1 MNGCRKEPNI
11 MSANAGAA
19 RRPPFLDPG
28 VYRTLGLFVF
38 LVVCLTAVSVS
49 NPHFLDITN
58 LKTMSSDTAILIM
71 AAAGQ
76 LLVMLAGNIDI
87 STSSV
92 IAVSGFSSAMLM
104 RDHPGAPL
112 VCVAL
117 LAMAIGL
124 VLGLINGVIIAYFDV
139 PAIIV
144 TLGTFSIYRGLN
156 FLISKGGWVVSRD
169 LPAKYTEMANGEWFG
184 NPAITNMLVAAL
196 AIALLTHLFLARTR
210 HGRRLYAIG
219 SDKGN
224 ARLIGI
230 NVPRYVFFTYAAC
243 GLLTGLAGG
252 MWCSRYNFAQS
263 STGVGYEMTI
273 IASCVIG
280 GTSVTGGRGSTMG
293 MILGAIMLSV
303 IIHAMN
309 ILQVSPFWKMFIQG
323 AIILAA
329 VILDSYMARK
339 NKT

>member
-1 MNGCRKEPNI
+1 MAMNA
-11 MSANAGAA
+11 SGAA
-19 RRPPFLDPG
+19 RRPPLLDAG
-28 VYRTLGLFVF
+28 AYRTLGLFAF
-38 LVVCLTAVSVS
+38 LVVCLTAVIAT
-49 NPHFLDITN
+49 NPHFVDTNN
-58 LKTMSSDTAILIM
+58 LKTISSDTAILLI

-92 IAVSGFSSAMLM
+92 IAVSGFSTALLM
-104 RDHPGAPL
+104 KTHPGTPL
-112 VCVAL
+112 VCIAL
-117 LAMAIGL
+117 AALAIGL
-124 VLGLINGVIIAYFDV
+124 LLGVVNGVIIAYFDV

-144 TLGTFSIYRGLN
+144 TLGTLSIYRGLN
-156 FLISKGGWVVSRD
+156 FVISKGGWVVSRD
-169 LPAKYTEMANGEWFG
+169 LPPNYTEMANGQWFG
-184 NPAITNMLVAAL
+184 YPVLTNMLVVAL
-196 AIALLTHLFLARTR
+196 AIALLVHLFLTRTR
-210 HGRRLYAIG
+210 HGRRLHAIG
-219 SDKGN
+219 SNKEN

-230 NVPRYVFFTYAAC
+230 NVPGYVFFTYAVC
-243 GLLTGLAGG
+243 GALTGLAGG

-280 GTSVTGGRGSTMG
+280 GTSVTGGKGTTIG
-293 MILGAIMLSV
+293 MVLGAIMLSV

-329 VILDSYMARK
+329 VILDSYMGRK
-339 NKT
+339 SSRA

>member
-1 MNGCRKEPNI
+1 MPAN
-11 MSANAGAA
+11 SAAA
-19 RRPPFLDPG
+19 RRPPLLDPG
-28 VYRTLGLFVF
+28 AYRTLGLFIF

-49 NPHFLDITN
+49 NPHFLDINN
-58 LKTMSSDTAILIM
+58 LKTMSSDAAILM
-71 AAAGQ
+71 LAAAGQ

-87 STSSV
+87 STSSI
-92 IAVSGFSSAMLM
+92 IAVSGFSSALLM
-104 RDHPGAPL
+104 RDHPETPL
-112 VCVAL
+112 ACVAL
-117 LAMAIGL
+117 LVIAIGL
-124 VLGLINGVIIAYFDV
+124 VLGLVNGVVIAYFDV

-144 TLGTFSIYRGLN
+144 TLGTLSIYRGLN

-169 LPAKYTEMANGEWFG
+169 LPPKYTEMANGEWFG
-184 NPAITNMLVAAL
+184 HPALTNMLAVAL
-196 AIALLTHLFLARTR
+196 ATALLTHLFLARTR

-219 SDKGN
+219 SDKAN

-230 NVPRYVFFTYAAC
+230 NVPGYVFFTYAVC
-243 GLLTGLAGG
+243 GMLNGLAGG

-263 STGVGYEMTI
+263 STGLGYEMTI

-280 GTSVTGGRGSTMG
+280 GASVTGGRGSTVG

-329 VILDSYMARK
+329 VILDSCMARK
-339 NKT
+339 NRA